1 MNFDLNDDQREVK
14 NTAHDLLSRRSS
26 FEQVRKAAEDGG
38 YDDSLWKE
46 LAELGWTGIGIGED
60 HGGVGFGV
68 IEVALLAEELGYAVT
83 PSRFLA
89 NAMAGLMLSSAGS
102 EDQKGRWLPGIAS
115 GEAPGTVAYARDGV
129 AELVPDAGGAAVI
142 VLVEGDRAT
151 VVEAGDAT
159 IETIETIDPTRSYA
173 RVTANG
179 GGETLDGSVEAG
191 LDRAEV
197 VLSAEL
203 TGIAQRALEMT
214 VAYVK
219 DRKQFGQ
226 PVAVFQA
233 VSHGCAEMFLE
244 TESARSATYGGATA
258 ADSDP
263 ENLPFAAS
271 IAKATA
277 AEAGLRVTRKAI
289 QLHGGIGFTWE
300 ADVHWLFKR
309 AHLDASQLGRAHEHR
324 ARIARLAAGL
334 GKPIEALS

>member
-14 NTAHDLLSRRSS
+14 NTAHDLLSQRSG
-26 FEQVRKAAEDGG
+26 FEQVRKAAEGGG

-46 LAELGWTGIGIGED
+46 LAELGWTGIGIDED

-89 NAMAGLMLSSAGS
+89 NAMAGLVLSSAGS

-129 AELVPDAGGAAVI
+129 AELVPDAEGAAVI
-142 VLVEGDRAT
+142 VLVQGDRAT

-159 IETIETIDPTRSYA
+159 IEPIETIDATRSYA
-173 RVTANG
+173 RVTSN

-191 LDRAEV
+191 LDRSEA

-203 TGIAQRALEMT
+203 TGIAQRALDMT

-219 DRKQFGQ
+219 ERKQFGQ

-244 TESARSATYGGATA
+244 TESARSATYGAATA

-277 AEAGLRVTRKAI
+277 AEAGRRVTRKAI

-334 GKPIEALS
+334 GKPVEALS

>member
-14 NTAHDLLSRRSS
+14 STAHDLLTRRSG
-26 FEQVRKAAEDGG
+26 FDQVRKAAEDGA
-38 YDDSLWKE
+38 YDDSLWQE
-46 LAELGWTGIGIGED
+46 LAALGWTGIGIDED

-89 NAMAGLMLSSAGS
+89 NAMAGLVLSSAGS
-102 EDQKGRWLPGIAS
+102 EDQKTRWLPGIAS
-115 GEAPGTVAYARDGV
+115 GDAPGTVAYARDGV
-129 AELVPDAGGAAVI
+129 AELVPDAEGAAVI

-159 IETIETIDPTRSYA
+159 IEKLETIDPTRSYA
-173 RVTANG
+173 RVSANG
-179 GGETLDGSVEAG
+179 AGEALDGPVEAG
-191 LDRAEV
+191 VDRAEV

-203 TGIAQRALEMT
+203 TGIAQRALELT

-219 DRKQFGQ
+219 ERRQFGQ

-244 TESARSATYGGATA
+244 TESARSATYGAATA
-258 ADSDP
+258 AESDP
-263 ENLPFAAS
+263 ESLPFAAS

-277 AEAGLRVTRKAI
+277 AASSLRVTRKAI

-300 ADVHWLFKR
+300 ADVHWLYKR
-309 AHLDASQLGRAHEHR
+309 AQVDAALLGTSGKHR
-324 ARIARLAAGL
+324 RRLAKLLAARLVPAGV
-334 GKPIEALS
+334 